1 MASIDG
7 ICTVSTSDDGELCS
21 GDCPF
26 FATSR
31 MMEHSCRFFDQDIS
45 ADGKRLADCKDYF
58 SDKMNRVPD
67 QVTDAGKMVDDTV
80 LVYKPPYQPEGEFTA
95 LAHSI
100 GKLVDE
106 KKRAYGNSFDQAGDF
121 LFLLYPDGIPPKKYA
136 DALCLVRIFD
146 KLKRIATDKD
156 ALGESPYADIAGY
169 ALLGLRRS
177 KKTV

>member
-1 MASIDG
+1 MPKIDG

-58 SDKMNRVPD
+58 SDKMNQPD
-67 QVTDAGKMVDDTV
+67 HIAEAGKMV
-80 LVYKPPYQPEGEFTA
+80 EGEFTA

-100 GKLVDE
+100 GKLVEE

-177 KKTV
+177 KKSA

>member
-1 MASIDG
+1 MMPKIDG

-67 QVTDAGKMVDDTV
+67 QFRDATKKIETTGEYAKLALRVARLVEEKQLAYGDSFGKC
-80 LVYKPPYQPEGEFTA
+80 GEF
-95 LAHSI
+95 L
-100 GKLVDE
+100 K
-106 KKRAYGNSFDQAGDF
+106 
-121 LFLLYPDGIPPKKYA
+121 LLYPDGIPVEKYT
-136 DALCLVRIFD
+136 DALCVVRIFD
-146 KLKRIATDKD
+146 KLMRIATDKD
-156 ALGESPYADIAGY
+156 ALGESPYADILGY

-177 KKTV
+177 EELR